1 MRTILGF
8 LAITVFATLGLFYVL
23 ATVLVQL
30 LPIFAVAAA
39 IVVVCQAATRRR
51 RSLGGPASMQPRR
64 AHVAAPQGHW
74 VYLPVWV
81 APKPRQMRPY
91 IDAEVIEEYRGG

>member
-8 LAITVFATLGLFYVL
+8 LAIAVFATLGLFYVL

-51 RSLGGPASMQPRR
+51 RSLGGPASMPPPR